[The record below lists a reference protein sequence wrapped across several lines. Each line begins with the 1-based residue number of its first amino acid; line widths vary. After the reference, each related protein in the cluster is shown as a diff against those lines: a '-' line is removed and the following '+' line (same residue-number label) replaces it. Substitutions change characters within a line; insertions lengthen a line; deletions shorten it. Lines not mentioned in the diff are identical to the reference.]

1 MSERS
6 ELFSLPIF
14 RIAAPGSPKG
24 LDPVALEQCSN
35 PFFAYFLWRSKESER
50 LPGRPRQ
57 TKVDRRKN
65 NINNHERKVGT
76 KPTRCKMYQYI
87 HLNTKKR

>member
-6 ELFSLPIF
+6 ELFSLPD
-14 RIAAPGSPKG
+14 
-24 LDPVALEQCSN
+24 LCVASTGTPEGGDESRS

-57 TKVDRRKN
+57 RL
-65 NINNHERKVGT
+65 IEERKIEATYKT
-76 KPTRCKMYQYI
+76 KSEQNKNSQ
-87 HLNTKKR
+87 